1 MLEEVELRI
10 RRLRAQAVAIEP
22 ILPSSH
28 MLPAAIQAHLV
39 HLDRVLR
46 QDIDEARMGAT
57 AACGRSYAT
66 ADASGLVAE
75 LRGNVEGLL
84 SLTGD
89 QALVRRAGSGGR
101 I

>member
-28 MLPAAIQAHLV
+28 LLPAAIQVHLV

-46 QDIDEARMGAT
+46 QDIDEARMSAT
-57 AACGRSYAT
+57 ALVGEVILQPTPA
-66 ADASGLVAE
+66 GLVAE